1 MRREI
6 VPEILAGRKRACL
19 AITEAYAGSDVA
31 SLRCTAVKSADGSHY
46 IVNGSKKYVPRAE
59 GCAASNQAGSTPTNR
74 ARTLRRWITNAV
86 FADYFVAAVRTGG
99 PGAGGISM
107 LLIPAGEGVEVKLIK
122 TDYSSAA
129 GTGFVTF
136 ENVKVPVSNLMSK
149 ENKGFAQVMANFNHE
164 RW

>member
-1 MRREI
+1 M
-6 VPEILAGRKRACL
+6 
-19 AITEAYAGSDVA
+19 
-31 SLRCTAVKSADGSHY
+31 
-46 IVNGSKKYVPRAE
+46 NF
-59 GCAASNQAGSTPTNR
+59 
-74 ARTLRRWITNAV
+74 LRRWITNAT
-86 FADYFVAAVRTGG
+86 FADYFVCAVRTGG